1 MIQIFTTGGTIEG
14 FEYRDS
20 DQKQC
25 DTKSI
30 EDLIG
35 GIIPKTEYSVEK
47 LFDKDSRFV
56 TQEDRERIAEK
67 IIASSLNKI
76 LLTHGTISMA
86 ETARFLGELHLN
98 KTIVVTGAFILG
110 THPNT
115 DARFNLGYAISA
127 LEFLDKG
134 VFIAMNGKVFPWNNV
149 RKNIKENR
157 FESASD

>member
-14 FEYRDS
+14 YDYQNS
-20 DQKQC
+20 DEKQEH
-25 DTKSI
+25 TISI
-30 EDLIG
+30 QDLIG
-35 GIIPKTEYSVEK
+35 GIIPNTAYCIEK
-47 LFDKDSRFV
+47 LFDKDSRFI
-56 TQEDRERIAEK
+56 TQEDRERIAK
-67 IIASSLNKI
+67 NIRTSSIDKF
-76 LLTHGTISMA
+76 LLTHGTLTMV
-86 ETARFLGELHLN
+86 ETARFLGKLHLD
-98 KTIVVTGAFILG
+98 KTVVLTGAFILG